1 MKINGS
7 TGEAMTVDDKC
18 TWVAMSIELAPTFT
32 MEDSS
37 LGTFLGLTSGAYQ
50 IHNMEYTSAA
60 WTLE

>member
-1 MKINGS
+1 
-7 TGEAMTVDDKC
+7 MTVDDKC

-60 WTLE
+60 TWTLE